1 MKTNSEKLYL
11 PPIDD
16 FGMRYRKILRH
27 EVLLYGATP
36 AVVTNNLDGTWTL
49 EDGKIEY
56 FLFPA
61 EVGKQILN
69 EAMKLDFHKR
79 EFWTPDLND
88 FYEGEM
94 EIHNDIM
101 GTMKSVIHV
110 SKALPR
116 EAIENLH
123 LLQL

>member
-36 AVVTNNLDGTWTL
+36 AIVTDNLDGTWTL

-69 EAMKLDFHKR
+69 EAMKLDSHKR

-94 EIHNDIM
+94 EIHNDLM
-101 GTMKSVIHV
+101 GTMKSIIHV

>member
-1 MKTNSEKLYL
+1 MKTNSEKLYF

-16 FGMRYRKILRH
+16 FGWRYRKILRH

-36 AVVTNNLDGTWTL
+36 AIVTDNLNGTWTL

-61 EVGKQILN
+61 EEGKQILN

-101 GTMKSVIHV
+101 GTIKSIIHI

-123 LLQL
+123 LLQF